1 MKCFLKNYQ
10 NRQKS
15 TKIIIEVISIVFYFV
30 MFFLALGARRMHRIS
45 LPQVEITTPVIK
57 SFGEGEVLSVACALP
72 EKLVNE
78 KKIFVVSEEMVN
90 GEPRMIAR
98 EIIGLEIGRVSNG
111 YREIV
116 SGLDI
121 LSQVIVLD
129 GELLDG
135 EEVWIKGEWLDEEN

>member
-1 MKCFLKNYQ
+1 
-10 NRQKS
+10 
-15 TKIIIEVISIVFYFV
+15 
-30 MFFLALGARRMHRIS
+30 MHRIS

-72 EKLVNE
+72 ENLVNE

-90 GEPRMIAR
+90 GELRMIAR
-98 EIIGLEIGRVSNG
+98 EIVGLEIGRVSNG

-116 SGLDI
+116 SGLNI

-135 EEVWIKGEWLDEEN
+135 EEVWIKGEWSDEEN